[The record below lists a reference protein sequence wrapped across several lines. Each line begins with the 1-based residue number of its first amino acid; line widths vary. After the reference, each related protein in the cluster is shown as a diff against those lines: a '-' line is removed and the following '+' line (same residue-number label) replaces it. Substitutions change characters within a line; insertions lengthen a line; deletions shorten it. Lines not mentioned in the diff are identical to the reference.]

1 MFLVNGI
8 IDNKEYTLKYSGGIL
23 TGDAIAL
30 EKARK
35 ENKKKY
41 GYIGVFPSV
50 INKNYLQNE
59 SAAFALIINY
69 VFTKVINIKNDWYKK
84 EKENTIY

>member
-1 MFLVNGI
+1 MFFINGI
-8 IDNKEYTLKYSGGIL
+8 IDNKECKLMYSGGIL

-35 ENKKKY
+35 ENKKNY

-50 INKNYLQNE
+50 ANKNYLKNE
-59 SAAFALIINY
+59 SSAFALIKDY
-69 VFTKVINIKNDWYKK
+69 VFNKVINIQSDWYEN
-84 EKENTIY
+84 EKVNTIY